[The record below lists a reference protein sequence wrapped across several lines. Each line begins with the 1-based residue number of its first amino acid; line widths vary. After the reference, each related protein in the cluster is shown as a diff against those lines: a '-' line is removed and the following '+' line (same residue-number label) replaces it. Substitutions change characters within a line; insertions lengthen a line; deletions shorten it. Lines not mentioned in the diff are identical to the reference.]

1 MGLAES
7 CFEHFDAIPTA
18 SDGFSQDFG
27 LLGCIYLIPNR
38 QLVNGPLGFRMHP
51 PAKPIKSA
59 DRHIGIEMN
68 KGMARG
74 RRHLDWDDYH
84 LTEPQNYEN
93 GGYYV

>member
-1 MGLAES
+1 
-7 CFEHFDAIPTA
+7 
-18 SDGFSQDFG
+18 
-27 LLGCIYLIPNR
+27 
-38 QLVNGPLGFRMHP
+38 MHP